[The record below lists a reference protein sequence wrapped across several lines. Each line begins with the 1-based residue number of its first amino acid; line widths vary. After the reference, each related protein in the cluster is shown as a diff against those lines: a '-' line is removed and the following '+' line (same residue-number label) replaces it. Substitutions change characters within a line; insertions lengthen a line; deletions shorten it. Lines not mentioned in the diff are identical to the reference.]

1 MQQQLSLLDSI
12 LDLFV
17 ISPLSIL
24 GVLVLL
30 VSLYF
35 SLVNASWKQKL
46 RVSLASCCLYFF
58 LGDCLNKYLWYP
70 KFSGIFPLA

>member
-24 GVLVLL
+24 GLLVLL
-30 VSLYF
+30 VSLHF

-46 RVSLASCCLYFF
+46 RVSLASCCLYF

>member
-24 GVLVLL
+24 GLLVLL

-35 SLVNASWKQKL
+35 SLVNANWKQKL

-58 LGDCLNKYLWYP
+58 G
-70 KFSGIFPLA
+70 